1 MEILRLVGGRG
12 TAITCIL
19 AGLLI
24 WPIGLSGQGFKE
36 TKDAFQQSYIR
47 EATGE
52 VLGAISS
59 LKEVYREDSY
69 EINLRLGWLSY
80 QAGNFTESMA
90 YYNKAIDLMP
100 YAIEPRFGIVYPGG
114 AMGNWAMVM
123 KQYEKILE
131 ICPNNSIAMHR
142 IGLIYYGRED
152 FETAKKYFE
161 KVANLY
167 PFDYDA
173 LTMLAWSYF
182 RLNNFREAK
191 VLFQKALL
199 HTPGGTSALE
209 GLDLL
214 DLP

>member
-1 MEILRLVGGRG
+1 MENLTTIRALL
-12 TAITCIL
+12 L
-19 AGLLI
+19 AGLLM
-24 WPIGLSGQGFKE
+24 PIITLSGQSFKE
-36 TKDAFQQSYIR
+36 TRDAFQKSYIQ

-52 VLGAISS
+52 VITAINS
-59 LKEVYREDSY
+59 LKEVYDESSY

-100 YAIEPRFGIVYPGG
+100 YAIEPRFGVVYPGA

-123 KQYEKILE
+123 NQYEKILE
-131 ICPNNSIAMHR
+131 ISPNNSIAMHR
-142 IGLIYYGRED
+142 AGLIYYGRED
-152 FETAKKYFE
+152 YESAKKYFE

-182 RLNNFREAK
+182 KLNNFREAK

-199 HTPGGTSALE
+199 HTPGGTSAME

-214 DLP
+214 KLP

>member
-1 MEILRLVGGRG
+1 MEILNQIRG
-12 TAITCIL
+12 LFFMAI
-19 AGLLI
+19 LL
-24 WPIGLSGQGFKE
+24 PLTMVSGQTFNE
-36 TKDAFQQSYIR
+36 TKEAFQQSYIQ

-52 VLGAISS
+52 VTRAINS
-59 LKEVYREDSY
+59 LKEVYSEKSY
-69 EINLRLGWLSY
+69 EINLRLGWLNY
-80 QAGNFTESMA
+80 QAGSFTEAIA

-100 YAIEPRFGIVYPGG
+100 YAIEPRFGIVYPGA
-114 AMGNWAMVM
+114 AMGNWTMVI

-131 ICPNNSIAMHR
+131 ISPNNSIAMHR
-142 IGLIYYGRED
+142 MGLILYGKED
-152 FETAKKYFE
+152 YESALKYFE

-173 LTMLAWSYF
+173 LTMLGWTHLK
-182 RLNNFREAK
+182 LNNIREAK

-199 HTPGGTSALE
+199 HTPGGTSAME